1 MGAHSTGY
9 ALAMSE
15 WLLDALHES
24 LSSQGLAGEKV
35 PGGIAID
42 ELRLEPRVSIRDAA
56 NGAVHAQVE
65 FEIHSPR
72 LGHARLL
79 DPFAGIGV
87 TRETAERDAL
97 GKFLQGSLPVI
108 AGSLTSRGGDP
119 LQVDSDDWSGTR
131 GAWRVYSGPLL
142 MTATRPGSRIDGF
155 GAFFERLSALFR
167 REMSSGPHWMRVFVG
182 AVDGERKAREVVVD
196 GAEWPEAEHLLE
208 QGQWAYP
215 PGYASL
221 RHLLIALPAD
231 DKPAA

>member
-24 LSSQGLAGEKV
+24 LSAQGLAGEKV
-35 PGGIAID
+35 AGGIVID

-72 LGHARLL
+72 LQRARLL
-79 DPFAGIGV
+79 DPFAGIGT
-87 TRETAERDAL
+87 TREAAERDAL

-108 AGSLTSRGGDP
+108 AGSLTSRDADP
-119 LQVDSDDWSGTR
+119 AQVDREDWSGTR

-142 MTATRPGSRIDGF
+142 VTATRPGSRIDGF
-155 GAFFERLSALFR
+155 VGFYESLCALFR
-167 REMSSGPHWMRVFVG
+167 REMPAGPHWMRVLVG
-182 AVDGERKAREVVVD
+182 SVDGERKAQEVVVD
-196 GAEWPEAEHLLE
+196 GAEWPEAEYLLE
-208 QGQWAYP
+208 QGEWAYP

-221 RHLLIALPAD
+221 RHLLIALPSNEPAD
-231 DKPAA
+231 